1 MQRIPMQ
8 RMPMSTLPARNPVV
22 VAARL
27 VTPSGGR
34 GARALPARS
43 SVVVAAALVALACSS
58 CAPAR
63 ADEPARKTCETEYP
77 RHLGSTPS
85 GYSHD
90 SQSDAFRALQREL
103 EEVSLEE
110 ESRYSAGSGP
120 CGSNGW
126 QVKIRAKWKKS
137 GTDAGRPA
145 SLMGCPIC
153 DDTSSGPKTFE
164 KWRIS
169 YDD

>member
-8 RMPMSTLPARNPVV
+8 RMPVTTLLARTPVA

-27 VTPSGGR
+27 STPDGGR
-34 GARALPARS
+34 CARALLAYTPVA
-43 SVVVAAALVALACSS
+43 VAAALVALACSS
-58 CAPAR
+58 CTPAR
-63 ADEPARKTCETEYP
+63 ADEPAKKTCETEYP
-77 RHLGSTPS
+77 RHLKSTPS

-110 ESRYSAGSGP
+110 EAKYSAGSGP

-126 QVKIRAKWKKS
+126 QVKIRAKWKKG